1 MSRRNPVASLLRLR
15 SIREKQARRFLS
27 QAQREVMEAERHVT
41 ERRQQYERRPTGE
54 GSVLTPLQLRTL
66 QLQGI
71 RSLELLAEAATA
83 YEHAELAKE
92 SARLSW
98 MNAQTDLKSAEQLDR
113 RRQEEAA
120 LQARIASQRSLD
132 ELSVMMRKARKWS

>member
-1 MSRRNPVASLLRLR
+1 VNKRNPVASLLRLR

-27 QAQREVMEAERHVT
+27 QTQQEAMEAQRHVAERR
-41 ERRQQYERRPTGE
+41 EQYERRPTGE
-54 GSVLTPLQLRTL
+54 GSMLTPLQLRTL

-71 RSLELLAEAATA
+71 RSLELLAEAAAA

-98 MNAQTDLKSAEQLDR
+98 MNAQTDLKSAEQLDQR
-113 RRQEEAA
+113 RREEGA

-132 ELSVMMRKARKWS
+132 ELSVMMRRSRRCS

>member
-1 MSRRNPVASLLRLR
+1 M
-15 SIREKQARRFLS
+15 
-27 QAQREVMEAERHVT
+27 
-41 ERRQQYERRPTGE
+41 
-54 GSVLTPLQLRTL
+54 LTPLQLRTL

-71 RSLELLAEAATA
+71 RSLELLAEAAAA

-98 MNAQTDLKSAEQLDR
+98 MNAQTDLKSAEQLDQR
-113 RRQEEAA
+113 RREEGA

-132 ELSVMMRKARKWS
+132 ELSVMMRRSRRCS